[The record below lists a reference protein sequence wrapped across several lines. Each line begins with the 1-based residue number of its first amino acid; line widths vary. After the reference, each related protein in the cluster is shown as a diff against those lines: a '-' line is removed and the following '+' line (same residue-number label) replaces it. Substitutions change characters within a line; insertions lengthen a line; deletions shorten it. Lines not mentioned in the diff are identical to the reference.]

1 MARLVVPNQSEPFVD
16 PKTGKINP
24 IWHAFLLDLIRI
36 VNAGL

>member
-1 MARLVVPNQSEPFVD
+1 MAQLIVPNPNEPMVD

-24 IWHAFLLDLIRI
+24 IWHAFLKDLIRI